1 MTGQIL
7 LDAHE
12 DSLLAGA
19 EGPAMQLAMRTL
31 LRAADIMG
39 AKNLVPIGFAHLDA
53 CFYTGQSHVDFAQ
66 YLLTHGA
73 RFRVPAWTNVGMISL
88 ADAGLRPENEA
99 PEMVKGARRLM
110 EIYVALGAKPVW
122 TCAPYQLPGRPKLG
136 EHIVVGESNAVTF
149 YNSVVGARTNKY
161 GDYLDVA
168 CALIGKAPLAGLHV
182 DTARAGEIHFDIGA
196 IDDEFRRCDLFYHLL
211 GHHVGRISGQRIPVI
226 TGIPADASEDQLKAV
241 SAAVAAAGG
250 VELWHAVGRTPE
262 APDFDRAFQ
271 GRTPEASFQVSAA
284 DLLRAQKELSS
295 ASDGTLAM
303 VALGTPHF
311 SYTEFAEVVALL
323 DERTINPRLN
333 FYISTSRFI
342 RDLAHAR
349 GWIDM
354 LERAGVKIVVDTCT
368 YYSPAVRGASGR
380 VMTNAAKWAYY
391 APGMLGVE
399 VVFGSTREC
408 IESAVRG
415 EVWRDPDL
423 WRWIA

>member
-1 MTGQIL
+1 MTGGIIL
-7 LDAHE
+7 EARE
-12 DSLLAGA
+12 ESMLAGA

-39 AKNLVPIGFAHLDA
+39 ARQLVPISFAHLDA

-73 RFRVPAWTNVGMISL
+73 RFHVPAWTNVGMVSL
-88 ADAGLRPENEA
+88 ADPGLRPENDA

-110 EIYVALGAKPVW
+110 EIYVQLGAKPVW

-168 CALIGKAPLAGLHV
+168 CALIGKAPLAGLHEE
-182 DTARAGEIHFDIGA
+182 TARAGELHFDAAA
-196 IDDEFRRCDLFYHLL
+196 IDDDFRRCGLFYHLL
-211 GHHVGRISGQRIPVI
+211 GHHVGRVSGQRIPVI

-271 GRTPEASFQVSAA
+271 GRRPEASFPVSAA

-295 ASDGTLAM
+295 ASDGPLAM

-311 SYTEFAEVVALL
+311 SYAEFAEVVDLL
-323 DERTINPRLN
+323 DERKIDPGLS

-342 RDLAHAR
+342 RDLAQGR
-349 GWIDM
+349 GWIDI
-354 LERAGVKIVVDTCT
+354 LERSGVKLVVDTCT
-368 YYSPAVRGASGR
+368 YYSPAVRGARGR

-391 APGMLGVE
+391 APGLLGVE

-408 IESAVRG
+408 VESAVRG
-415 EVWRDPDL
+415 TVWRDPAL
-423 WRWIA
+423 WSWLA

>member
-1 MTGQIL
+1 
-7 LDAHE
+7 
-12 DSLLAGA
+12 
-19 EGPAMQLAMRTL
+19 
-31 LRAADIMG
+31 
-39 AKNLVPIGFAHLDA
+39 
-53 CFYTGQSHVDFAQ
+53 
-66 YLLTHGA
+66 
-73 RFRVPAWTNVGMISL
+73 
-88 ADAGLRPENEA
+88 
-99 PEMVKGARRLM
+99 
-110 EIYVALGAKPVW
+110 
-122 TCAPYQLPGRPKLG
+122 
-136 EHIVVGESNAVTF
+136 VVGESNAVTF

-168 CALIGKAPLAGLHV
+168 CALVGKAPLAGLHE
-182 DTARAGEIHFDIGA
+182 DAARAGQLHFDVGEV
-196 IDDEFRRCDLFYHLL
+196 DDNFRRRDLFYHLL
-211 GHHVGRISGQRIPVI
+211 GHHVGRIAGQRIPVI

-262 APDFDRAFQ
+262 APDLDRAFQ
-271 GRTPEASFQVSAA
+271 GRTPEGSFQVSAA

-295 ASDGTLAM
+295 ASDGALAM

-311 SYTEFAEVVALL
+311 SYAEFAEVVALL
-323 DERTINPRLN
+323 DERKINQHLS

-349 GWIDM
+349 GWIDV
-354 LERAGVKIVVDTCT
+354 LERSGVKIVVDTCT
-368 YYSPAVRGASGR
+368 YYSPAVRGARGR

-423 WRWIA
+423 WGWVA